1 MFAAIRLRQQGSD
14 SSSLRS
20 VTYSLVGLTSLV
32 AHQLLFA
39 SRANFGDGDST
50 HNAALSFSSLV
61 HRGPVLGF
69 RNEFLLGYG
78 NLEWGNLRWLDPVSL
93 AGVIGGRLV
102 NAGTAGGSAYNQVF
116 AGIAAVILM
125 LLATAYLARSY
136 QVSREVSVIAGMS
149 SAAMAIGPGI
159 LPVILPDQYRIV
171 PPFVTFTATAALGIG
186 AFERLGSKGTW
197 RSYLTFGGSL
207 SYIILVH
214 PHYAILPGFICAVV
228 FLTTLVHRIAH
239 GKSVKVQIAA
249 LTTLAV
255 FWWSIGL
262 IAFVRGFL
270 TNSAAVEIAGPFSWT
285 HLSVRPTWLLPYRSL
300 FVRPDSGVLAVAVG
314 VVCLVF
320 GFRAWRSDLLKLRR
334 LALTLASVVA
344 SLALYRASQRLWSR
358 ELGPDVGYLAW
369 TSIPIVAT
377 AFSVGMWSL
386 LDACPAW
393 IRKRRGSTFLAI
405 IMTVTCLTWPNLNP
419 SQSFPVT
426 ATGVW
431 KRIGQDTSLSS
442 DPSFRGRTLVTRNVD
457 NPLPSPQDKVFDPA
471 FTLVAEIPVLNDY
484 SHLLSPLSFRFN
496 QRFLYRPEDLQ
507 IRNIPNYRK
516 LNPRILRMIGVR
528 YIVSDTKEIVA
539 GYEIRQQWLEG
550 SKDATRSMS
559 LLEATTYNN
568 GSYSPTSIHRSKS
581 LSDGLEILDDP
592 NLDPSETVVVEM
604 DVIIPDELTSAR
616 DVVMKYVRGDLRVTA
631 TSDGHSLLVL
641 PIEYSHCWHVSP
653 RSSSSTDVELVR
665 VNVLLMGIR
674 FKGNLDADLRF
685 RYWPLR
691 NSGCRLADLADYRT
705 GFGHD
710 K

>member
-1 MFAAIRLRQQGSD
+1 M
-14 SSSLRS
+14 
-20 VTYSLVGLTSLV
+20 GLTSLV

-39 SRANFGDGDST
+39 SRANFEDRDST

-61 HRGPVLGF
+61 HRSPVLGL

-78 NLEWGNLRWLDPVSL
+78 SLEWGNVRWLDPVSL
-93 AGVIGGRLV
+93 AGVVGGSLV

-116 AGIAAVILM
+116 AGIAAIILIW
-125 LLATAYLARSY
+125 LSTTYLARSY
-136 QVSREVSVIAGMS
+136 RVSWEISVIAGLC

-171 PPFVTFTATAALGIG
+171 PPFATFTAATALGIG
-186 AFERLGSKGTW
+186 AFERLGSKASWWG
-197 RSYLTFGGSL
+197 YLAFSASL
-207 SYIILVH
+207 SYIIVVH

-239 GKSVKVQIAA
+239 GESVRVQIAA
-249 LTTLAV
+249 LTTLV
-255 FWWSIGL
+255 LFWWSIGL
-262 IAFVRGFL
+262 VAFVRGFL
-270 TNSAAVEIAGPFSWT
+270 TNSAAVEIAGSFSWSY
-285 HLSVRPTWLLPYRSL
+285 LSVRPIWDLPYRSL
-300 FVRPDSGVLAVAVG
+300 FVRPDSDVLAVAVG
-314 VVCLVF
+314 MVCVVF
-320 GFRAWRSDLLKLRR
+320 GISARRSDLLKLRR
-334 LALTLASVVA
+334 LVLILASVVA
-344 SLALYRASQRLWSR
+344 SLTLYRVSQRLWSR

-377 AFSVGMWSL
+377 AFAVGMWSL

-405 IMTVTCLTWPNLNP
+405 IMTVTWLTWPNLNP

-431 KRIGQDTSLSS
+431 KQISQDTSLSS
-442 DPSFRGRTLVTRNVD
+442 DTTFRGRTLVARNVD
-457 NPLPSPQDKVFDPA
+457 NPFPNPQDKVFDPA
-471 FTLVAEIPVLNDY
+471 LTLVYEMPVLNDY

-528 YIVSDTKEIVA
+528 YIISDTTETVA
-539 GYEIRQQWLEG
+539 GYETRQLWLEG
-550 SKDATRSMS
+550 SKDVARTMR
-559 LLEATTYNN
+559 LLEATTYNS
-568 GSYSPTSIHRSKS
+568 GSYSPTSLRRSKS

-592 NLDPSETVVVEM
+592 NLDPSETVVVDM
-604 DVIIPDELTSAR
+604 DAELPDELTSAR
-616 DVVMKYVRGDLRVTA
+616 DVVMSYVRGDLRVTA
-631 TSDGHSLLVL
+631 NSNGHSLLVL
-641 PIEYSHCWHVSP
+641 PIEFSHCWHVSP

-674 FKGNLDADLRF
+674 FKGSLDADLRF